1 MQANQTESIQERLR
15 AFENCCRREGLKL
28 THQRLEIFRELA
40 STFDH
45 PSANTIYKRVQA
57 RIPTISLDTVY
68 RTLLTFEDFGLVAR
82 IPAFD
87 DQARFDA
94 DVSPHQHLACT
105 ECKRV
110 EDLHWE
116 GLDDVELP
124 AEIKEWGDIKSKHV
138 VLRGICKTCLNKE
151 AGKSTSGRVKTKPP
165 K

>member
-1 MQANQTESIQERLR
+1 MQASQTKSIQDRLR
-15 AFENCCRREGLKL
+15 TFENCCRREGLKL
-28 THQRLEIFRELA
+28 THQRLEVFRELA
-40 STFDH
+40 STYDH
-45 PSANTIYKRVQA
+45 PSANTIYQRVQA

-68 RTLLTFEDFGLVAR
+68 RTLLTFEDCGLVAR

-116 GLDDVELP
+116 GFDDIELP
-124 AEIKEWGDIKSKHV
+124 AEIAEWGDIESKHV
-138 VLRGICKTCLNKE
+138 VLRGICKACLDKQRR
-151 AGKSTSGRVKTKPP
+151 KSTKPKAP